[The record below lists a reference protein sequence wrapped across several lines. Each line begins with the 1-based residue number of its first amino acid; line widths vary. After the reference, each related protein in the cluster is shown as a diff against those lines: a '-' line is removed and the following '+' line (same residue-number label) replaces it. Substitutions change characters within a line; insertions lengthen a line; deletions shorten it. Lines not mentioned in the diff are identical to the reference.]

1 MPSSLSGAQCLL
13 RVHGF
18 LYFLNVVVIFFFQS
32 GNSTKHMLN
41 FKLICLACSGCYE
54 MQIKMLASKG
64 DGVL

>member
-1 MPSSLSGAQCLL
+1 MFVKGSWISLFPECCC
-13 RVHGF
+13 
-18 LYFLNVVVIFFFQS
+18 YFFFFQS